1 MEISEIEM
9 YVSKQNDLIN
19 KIYSEEK
26 NIQTKIQKLDKTLNF
41 YTKLNQEIETTNE
54 LYKYIFLHFNK
65 INFPFFFFLQY
76 IRSFSKRR
84 NIEAARYKTREKKGI
99 GNNNQ

>member
-54 LYKYIFLHFNK
+54 LYKYLFLHFNK
-65 INFPFFFFLQY
+65 INFPFFFFAVYQIFLQ
-76 IRSFSKRR
+76 
-84 NIEAARYKTREKKGI
+84 KKKY
-99 GNNNQ
+99 